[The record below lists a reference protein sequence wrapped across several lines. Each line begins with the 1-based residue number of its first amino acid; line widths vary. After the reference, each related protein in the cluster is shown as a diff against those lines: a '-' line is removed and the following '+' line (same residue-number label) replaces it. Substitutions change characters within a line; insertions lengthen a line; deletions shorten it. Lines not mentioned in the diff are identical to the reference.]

1 MKNRNVDEHH
11 QDASLSSLLPY
22 ILFLFFCMFI
32 MTHDAKANES
42 YNTLVLPIGSYHQ
55 DKDFR
60 REANQNNPGIG
71 LRHTFDKKNVS
82 YLDNEIYL
90 QGVYMFRNST
100 RGRALSLSVGYE
112 MDLWKS
118 SNGFNVKC
126 GVEIGFIKYEDGRD
140 NVVYNRVV
148 PAFSLSFSNPKSEAF
163 KNTALQLYFI
173 PLPAKSVVLA
183 GLNVKF

>member
-1 MKNRNVDEHH
+1 MKNRSVTNHH
-11 QDASLSSLLPY
+11 EDGSLSSL
-22 ILFLFFCMFI
+22 ILAVIIIFSFIFLA
-32 MTHDAKANES
+32 THDAKADES
-42 YNTLVLPIGSYHQ
+42 YNTLILPIGSYHQ
-55 DKDFR
+55 EKAFR
-60 REANQNNPGIG
+60 NEANQNNPGIG

-148 PAFSLSFSNPKSEAF
+148 PALTLAISHQKFT
-163 KNTALQLYFI
+163 NTKLNIYTV
-173 PLPAKSVVLA
+173 PLPGKSVVLA
-183 GLNVKF
+183 GLSVRF